1 VNRLFRVL
9 AVLVPL
15 VIAAFM
21 MGPPAGAQ
29 AGGSGRL
36 VPVPRFPATSSPTP
50 YVPPKTPWG
59 HPDLQGTYSN
69 DDETGTPMARP
80 AQFAGRTIAS
90 FTVEEMRALNRQ
102 RNDQFTDSVSGTE
115 FAGGLRPPAHLI
127 FDTFER
133 NHKRP
138 WLIIDPPD
146 GQQPPRVQGQGG
158 RGGRGGGGGG
168 GGRGVSTNANP
179 NGPFNSWLDMGL
191 YDRCITRGIPASMMP
206 AGYGSRY
213 DITQS
218 PTSVAIRY
226 EMIHETRIIPLDPFD
241 RLRVDGERSRT
252 VDVQPASSD
261 ALRQYLGQARGWWEG
276 DTLVVQTKNF
286 RPETA
291 PQGGSDRTVMTER
304 FTATSP
310 QFVEWTV
317 TFEDPTVWTA
327 PWTFSM
333 PLTKVPQDQQVIEYA
348 CHEGNH
354 AMRNILSAQRAAE
367 RAARK

>member
-1 VNRLFRVL
+1 MNRLLRALALLLPLGASAVMMGAPVGAQDDAARVL
-9 AVLVPL
+9 
-15 VIAAFM
+15 
-21 MGPPAGAQ
+21 PPI
-29 AGGSGRL
+29 
-36 VPVPRFPATSSPTP
+36 PRFPGTSSPAP
-50 YVPPKTPWG
+50 YVPPRTPWG

-80 AQFAGRTIAS
+80 AQFAGRTLQS
-90 FTVEEMRALNRQ
+90 FTPNEMRALNSQ
-102 RNDQFTDSVSGTE
+102 RNEQFTDSVSGTE
-115 FAGGLRPPAHLI
+115 FAGGLRTPAHLI

-146 GQQPPRVQGQGG
+146 GQQPPRAQGQGG
-158 RGGRGGGGGG
+158 RGGRGSPG

-179 NGPFNSWLDMGL
+179 NGPFYSWLDMGL

-218 PTSVAIRY
+218 PSSVAIRY
-226 EMIHETRIIPLDPFD
+226 EMIHETRIIPLDGRPGPPES
-241 RLRVDGERSRT
+241 LK
-252 VDVQPASSD
+252 
-261 ALRQYLGQARGWWEG
+261 QYLGQARGWWEG
-276 DTLVVQTKNF
+276 ETLVVQTRNF

-291 PQGGSDRTVMTER
+291 PQGGSERTVMTER

-310 QFVEWTV
+310 GFVEWTV
-317 TFEDPTVWTA
+317 TFDDPTVWTR

-348 CHEGNH
+348 CHEGNL

-367 RAARK
+367 AAAR